1 MWQDDLNQYRANINA
16 LIDRIR
22 GSLDPEQRLAE
33 KQNLEAIM
41 AEPDFWNDPTRAER
55 VTRQLRVVAGP
66 LERFEELQR
75 KAAEWS
81 DMAVLAAEEQDA
93 DLIKVL
99 RSEAARLT
107 ADLEQLELTLILQG
121 PYDHESALLSL
132 HAGAGGTEAQDWV
145 SMLLRMYLRWAENR
159 GFKTRIIDQ
168 LPGEEAGLKS
178 VTVEVEGENAF
189 GFLRAER
196 GVHRL
201 VRISPFD
208 ASGRRHTSFAS
219 VEVIPD
225 IEADDTL
232 EIRPE
237 DLRIDTFR
245 ASGAGGQHIN
255 KTESAVR
262 ITHLPTGIVVT
273 CQSERSQHSN
283 RETAMKILRGRL
295 AELKEREWEQKMAEV
310 RGIKTEIGWGSQIRS
325 YVFQPYTIVRDH
337 RTRYEVSNVQAV
349 MDGDIDGFI
358 AAYLQGEARG
368 SLLPEEA
375 PS

>member
-1 MWQDDLNQYRANINA
+1 MA
-16 LIDRIR
+16 
-22 GSLDPEQRLAE
+22 DPEL
-33 KQNLEAIM
+33 
-41 AEPDFWNDPTRAER
+41 WNDPIRAER
-55 VTRQLRVVAGP
+55 VARQLRVVAGP
-66 LERFEELQR
+66 LDRFDQLRRQVGDWIE
-75 KAAEWS
+75 
-81 DMAVLAAEEQDA
+81 MADLAADEQDG
-93 DLIKVL
+93 DLIKIL
-99 RSEAARLT
+99 RQEAERVVSA
-107 ADLEQLELTLILQG
+107 LEELELTLILQG

-145 SMLLRMYLRWAENR
+145 SMLLRMYLRWAEKR
-159 GFKTRIIDQ
+159 GFKTRVIDQ

-178 VTVEVEGENAF
+178 VTVEVQGENAF

-225 IEADDTL
+225 IEADDTVD
-232 EIRPE
+232 IRPE

-295 AELKEREWEQKMAEV
+295 AEVKEREWEQKMAEV
-310 RGIKTEIGWGSQIRS
+310 RGIKTDIGWGSQIRS

-337 RTRYEVSNVQAV
+337 RTRYEVGNVQAV

-368 SLLPEEA
+368 SLMPEEA
-375 PS
+375 RS